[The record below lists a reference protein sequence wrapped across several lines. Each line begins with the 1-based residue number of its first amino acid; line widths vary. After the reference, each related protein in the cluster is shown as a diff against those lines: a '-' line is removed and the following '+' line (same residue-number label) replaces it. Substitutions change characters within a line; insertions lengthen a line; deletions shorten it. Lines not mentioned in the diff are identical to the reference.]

1 MVDRNPDEPCAPTIY
16 RPVTLAGF
24 LRGGSAGARA
34 LVAALWLATIGAG
47 AGLGLASIHYDW
59 SGVPL
64 HFGGTDVYVTL
75 YPPLVFAAVWV
86 LWFGFWWGF
95 LPAYLSTLALA
106 LYSGMP
112 LGWSLVFAFAD
123 PVGLAVFAIA
133 YRAIPVP
140 YDLRSLSAVLFFVL
154 LSFVA
159 GVFGST
165 GSFIWITTSNVGS
178 HQVLPIWQGW
188 WLGAFLQ
195 NLVIVAPLLAAF
207 SPAAARWR
215 VCSAR
220 RA

>member
-1 MVDRNPDEPCAPTIY
+1 MFERSGGDPGTLTIY
-16 RPVTLAGF
+16 RPVTLTGF
-24 LRGGSAGARA
+24 RQGGSFADRV
-34 LVAALWLATIGAG
+34 LVIALWLATVAAG
-47 AGLGLASIHYDW
+47 IGLGLASIVYEW

-64 HFGGTDVYVTL
+64 HFGGTDVYVTI
-75 YPPLVFAAVWV
+75 YPPLVFAAFWV

-112 LGWSLVFAFAD
+112 VGWSLIFAFAD

-140 YDLRSLSAVLFFVL
+140 YDLRSLNAVLFFVL
-154 LSFVA
+154 LSFVG

-165 GSFIWITTSNVGS
+165 GSFIWITTSNVGAQ
-178 HQVLPIWQGW
+178 QVLPIWQGW

-195 NLVIVAPLLAAF
+195 NLVIVAPLLALL
-207 SPAAARWR
+207 SPAPTTPR
-215 VCSAR
+215 
-220 RA
+220 